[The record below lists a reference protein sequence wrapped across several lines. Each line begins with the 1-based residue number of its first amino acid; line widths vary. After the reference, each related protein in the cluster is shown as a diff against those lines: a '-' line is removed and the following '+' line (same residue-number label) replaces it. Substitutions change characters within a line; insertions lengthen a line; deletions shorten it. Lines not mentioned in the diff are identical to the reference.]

1 MIARLIEDVDIADE
15 VRHFVFEADCEELD
29 YLPGQF
35 VSFNELIDGK
45 KVTRAYSIASSPHGN
60 IFELC
65 LNRVAE
71 GKLSPRLFEMQ
82 VGDCIE
88 MQGPL
93 GYFVLRNP
101 VSDSIFVATGTGIAP
116 FRAMIKG
123 HIPQD
128 RDHSFTLLFGIR
140 FEHNIMYR
148 EEFEKLAAHH
158 PNFHFCPT
166 LTQPGPGWKG
176 LTGRVQAHLPEL
188 IGERRDIDVYICGM
202 KAMVDDVRQ
211 QLKAMGFERKRIIY
225 EKYD

>member
-1 MIARLIEDVDIADE
+1 MIARLLEFTDIADE
-15 VRHFVFEADCEELD
+15 VRHFVFEADCDELD
-29 YLPGQF
+29 FLAGQF

-65 LNRVAE
+65 LNRVQE

-82 VGDCIE
+82 VGDCID

-101 VSDSIFVATGTGIAP
+101 VSDSIFVSTGTGIAP
-116 FRAMIKG
+116 FRSMIKD
-123 HIPQD
+123 HIPKD
-128 RDHSFTLLFGIR
+128 REHSFTLLFGIR
-140 FEHNIMYR
+140 HEHNIMYR

-166 LTQPGPGWKG
+166 LTQPGPDWKG
-176 LTGRVQAHLPEL
+176 LTGRVQAHLPGL

-211 QLKAMGFERKRIIY
+211 RLKAMGFDRKRIIY